1 VPVFCFGENDLFKQY
16 PNPEGS
22 HLRKLQTKVKDIAT
36 FSPPLFYGRGIF
48 QYTFGFVPFRNPV
61 HAVGELNNLVKMG
74 LKFWN
79 IKCTIIVSTY
89 HHIFILP

>member
-1 VPVFCFGENDLFKQY
+1 
-16 PNPEGS
+16 
-22 HLRKLQTKVKDIAT
+22 
-36 FSPPLFYGRGIF
+36 LFYGRGIF

-61 HAVGELNNLVKMG
+61 HTVGELNNLVKMG